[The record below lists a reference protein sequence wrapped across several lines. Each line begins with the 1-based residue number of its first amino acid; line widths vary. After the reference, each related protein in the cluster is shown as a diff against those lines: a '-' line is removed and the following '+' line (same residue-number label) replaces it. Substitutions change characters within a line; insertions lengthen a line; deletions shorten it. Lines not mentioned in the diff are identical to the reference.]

1 VTLAPYVIVILRF
14 GWPGTGFRLM
24 SDVRQHVVGTN
35 CSKHHL
41 LESRMNEVDERVS
54 GHYGWPGLMD
64 AIEHEIRRVGI
75 EPAEVTVAQLAPLDN
90 YHAFRLA
97 GTVALATAA
106 RISAADHVLDVG
118 GGIGGPARQL
128 ADRFGCNVTVVD
140 LTPDYCAVG
149 ETLTRWTQLTNRVSF
164 VNASALDMPFD
175 DASFD
180 LVWTQHASMNISDK
194 DGLFREVARVV
205 RPGGR
210 FAFFDILA
218 GPNQPIHF
226 PVPWA
231 AEPSFSFL
239 LSPDETRALIA
250 SNGFREMTWLIGANL
265 KAELDR
271 SDESDPSG
279 QEPLLDSGLLNGP
292 DRAAMGENVARNMK
306 EGRIIPAIGVF
317 ERV

>member
-1 VTLAPYVIVILRF
+1 
-14 GWPGTGFRLM
+14 
-24 SDVRQHVVGTN
+24 
-35 CSKHHL
+35 
-41 LESRMNEVDERVS
+41 MNEVDERIS

-64 AIEHEIRRVGI
+64 AIENELRRNGI
-75 EPAEVTVAQLAPLDN
+75 KPEDVTVAQLAPLDN

-97 GTVALATAA
+97 GTVALAAA
-106 RISAADHVLDVG
+106 AGISAADRVLDVG

-140 LTPDYCAVG
+140 LTPEYCTIG
-149 ETLTRWTQLTNRVSF
+149 ETLTRWTHLTDRVSF
-164 VNASALDMPFD
+164 VHASALDMPFD

-180 LVWTQHASMNISDK
+180 VVWTQHASMNISDK
-194 DGLFREVARVV
+194 DGLYREVARVV

-218 GPNQPIHF
+218 GPNQPVHF
-226 PVPWA
+226 PVPWS

-239 LSPDETRALIA
+239 RSPAETRALIA
-250 SNGFREMTWLIGANL
+250 QNGFRETTWLTGADL

-271 SDESDPSG
+271 AEEGDAGG
-279 QEPLLDSGLLNGP
+279 QEPLLDSSLLNGP
-292 DRAAMGENVARNMK
+292 DSAAMGENVARNLK
-306 EGRIIPAIGVF
+306 EGRIVPVIGVF